1 MLLEG
6 VPLVPENYLSYQQE
20 EMQDRNAFVR
30 SGLMQ
35 TNGRIQEEFAKGGK
49 TIDLPF
55 FGDLSGDSELDSD
68 TVPSSPSTIAGNV
81 QTGIALRR
89 RKSWKSSDL
98 ASEISGADPAQAIAR
113 STGRYWVGE
122 MQKSVRSVLKGIF
135 AANGPLATT
144 HSVGTVATD
153 ISQTLMIDAIGLL
166 GDASDK
172 LTAVIMHSATY
183 RALLKLDLVQPATKV
198 SQLDTRLSSE
208 SFDMPTY
215 LGRPIF
221 QDDKIP
227 FDPGVG
233 TGGKTVYHTYFF
245 GPGAFAYANI
255 APKHAVETDRDTLV
269 GVDLL
274 VNRVHYMV
282 HPDGMSF
289 IGSPTNATGPT
300 NGELE
305 VGTNWRRVFED
316 TRNIRVAKMTCM
328 VD

>member
-20 EMQDRNAFVR
+20 EIQARNAFVR
-30 SGLMQ
+30 SGLLQ
-35 TNGRIQEEFAKGGK
+35 TNPAIQAEFAKGGK

-55 FGDLSGDSELDSD
+55 FGDLTGDSELDSD
-68 TVPSSPSTIAGNV
+68 TVPSSPTTIAGNN

-113 STGRYWVGE
+113 STGRYWVGQ
-122 MQKSVRSVLKGIF
+122 MQRSVLSTLKGIF
-135 AANGPLATT
+135 GPGGPIATT
-144 HSVGTVATD
+144 HSVGGNTTD
-153 ISQTLMIDAIGLL
+153 ISQSLMIDAIGLL
-166 GDASDK
+166 GDASDR
-172 LTAVIMHSATY
+172 LTAAIMHSATY
-183 RALLKLDLVQPATKV
+183 RALLKLDLVQPASRI
-198 SQLDTRLSSE
+198 SQLDTRLSEE
-208 SFDMPTY
+208 SFNMPTY

-221 QDDKIP
+221 QDDSIP
-227 FDPGVG
+227 FEPGAG

-255 APKHAVETDRDTLV
+255 NPKHAVETDRDTLV

-289 IGSPTNATGPT
+289 VGTPSNAVGPT

-305 VGTNWRRVFED
+305 VGSNWKRVFED
-316 TRNIRVAKMTCM
+316 YRNIRVARMTSL